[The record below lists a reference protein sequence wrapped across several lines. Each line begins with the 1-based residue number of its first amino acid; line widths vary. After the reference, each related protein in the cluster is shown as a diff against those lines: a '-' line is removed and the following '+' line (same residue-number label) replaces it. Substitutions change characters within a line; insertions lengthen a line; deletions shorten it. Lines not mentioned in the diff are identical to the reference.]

1 MSFKVGDKVILKG
14 TSFISSFVEN
24 SKVFTVI
31 AIEDKDV
38 DYKSTDGYVQ
48 YGYIEDSSLY
58 HKGYEVEL
66 VSEEP
71 SVSETA
77 TFKAGDLVIALQT
90 IPGNEI
96 VKDTLYEVKAVDSF
110 GYLCINLAQLDA
122 MVGVPPEYFESY
134 SETVQEEFDR
144 NALDFNQ
151 LMKASREAV
160 EKAASE
166 TAGHFEDEVFTA
178 SLSGTYVVEEGD
190 VRFSSASERQT
201 GDPRSYNVGSSNY
214 ADFSIQPWD
223 IWREYD
229 LNPWDADIIKR
240 TLRTKKG
247 EERVLDYEKI
257 IHICKERIRQIND

>member
-1 MSFKVGDKVILKG
+1 MFKVGDKVRVLEDLYYWYEMVAKKDDILEIPQIGDYNNNIAKTGLIALEYG
-14 TSFISSFVEN
+14 TGFFSTYSF
-24 SKVFTVI
+24 KLL
-31 AIEDKDV
+31 EDESILEEKPATAQELADHV
-38 DYKSTDGYVQ
+38 T
-48 YGYIEDSSLY
+48 
-58 HKGYEVEL
+58 EVE
-66 VSEEP
+66 
-71 SVSETA
+71 TA
-77 TFKAGDLVIALQT
+77 GHFEVGHLVIALQT

-96 VKDTLYEVKAVDSF
+96 VKDTLYQVKAVDSH
-110 GYLCINLAQLDA
+110 GYLCITIAQLDA

-134 SETVQEEFDR
+134 SEAAEAIEDESEF
-144 NALDFNQ
+144 Q
-151 LMKASREAV
+151 GIMEIVSKSV
-160 EKAASE
+160 EKA
-166 TAGHFEDEVFTA
+166 TAG
-178 SLSGTYVVEEGD
+178 VVEKA
-190 VRFSSASERQT
+190 ASERQT